1 VADLDPVVS
10 QALRKIEA
18 GKKEHDSRL
27 VGYDKAYDIWRATT
41 STTSRGP
48 DNWQSKLRVKYA
60 MQVIDTALVN
70 IVSGNP
76 RIMVKPRRAQD
87 ELAAK
92 KMQAALDYFV
102 GEDHLVEKQPAFV
115 QQGLI

>member
-70 IVSGNP
+70 IVSGQP
-76 RIMVKPRRAQD
+76 RIMVKARRPEFELGAKAMHTSTGTVNLASVPKKLRQD
-87 ELAAK
+87 A
-92 KMQAALDYFV
+92 M
-102 GEDHLVEKQPAFV
+102 
-115 QQGLI
+115 